1 MQPVTACRAVAFG
14 EGRLVRRS
22 FSEGGSENE
31 AKIQKNRCLFS
42 PHRMAA
48 VFLKML

>member
-31 AKIQKNRCLFS
+31 AKIQKNRSLFS
-42 PHRMAA
+42 LTEWLQY
-48 VFLKML
+48 F